1 MCAVISQGV
10 RESMYELHQVSQRYH
25 DQLAIDDLSFS
36 VEKREFVGIVGKS
49 GSGKST
55 LLRLMNLMEEPS
67 QGKILFGQKEV
78 SGFSKKEKQQLYILL
93 FIKNIFKNLVLL

>member
-1 MCAVISQGV
+1 MCTVISQGV
-10 RESMYELHQVSQRYH
+10 GESMYELHQVSQRYH

-67 QGKILFGQKEV
+67 QGKILFGQK
-78 SGFSKKEKQQLYILL
+78 
-93 FIKNIFKNLVLL
+93 

>member
-1 MCAVISQGV
+1 
-10 RESMYELHQVSQRYH
+10 MYELHQVSQRYH

-67 QGKILFGQKEV
+67 QGKILFGNKEV
-78 SGFSKKEKQQLYILL
+78 SGFSKKKSSLSRKRLGWYFNSI
-93 FIKNIFKNLVLL
+93 IY